1 MLNEIYEN
9 FCEKTKRVSEM
20 EFTDGKYDLTK
31 KYKFNYE
38 KLNQDPRLKELTFHR
53 TWMDKLIGLDGCNVL
68 VIDEDSGV
76 IDDEDKRAYHIARN
90 WCDEV

>member
-31 KYKFNYE
+31 KYKFNY
-38 KLNQDPRLKELTFHR
+38 
-53 TWMDKLIGLDGCNVL
+53 I
-68 VIDEDSGV
+68 
-76 IDDEDKRAYHIARN
+76 
-90 WCDEV
+90 

>member
-1 MLNEIYEN
+1 MLKEAYEN
-9 FCEKTKRVSEM
+9 LCEKTKLVSEM
-20 EFTDGKYDLTK
+20 KFTDGKYDLTK

-53 TWMDKLIGLDGCNVL
+53 TWMDKLIELNGSIVS

-76 IDDEDKRAYHIARN
+76 IDDDDKRAYHIARN